1 MARRKIDLEE
11 MSDDLQPFTG
21 QGLSG
26 MIGSEQPV
34 IAPGDEAAL
43 SASETDELYRCELI
57 IERGLK
63 TFFEVGAALLR
74 VRDLRLY
81 RVEYKTFEAYCDER
95 WGMGRRYVNQIIAAS
110 QVRENLGA
118 IAPKTLP
125 ENEAQARPLTRL
137 KDPEQQREAWQQ
149 AVATAAGRITAA
161 HVEHVVKEMLT
172 RFDPPSEQPEPIAP
186 ATDAAPAAP
195 AETEPAPA
203 AASSRDT
210 LPHIEQGEP
219 LQPPPHGLLL
229 HLIGNEP
236 EDIQAVQAWLSA
248 VLGAEFPAH
257 MQPQQTGSGG
267 TQQVYGVLSPE
278 ARHAA
283 VRQQPWADLKQQL
296 DTACTLLD
304 HYEQP
309 SDLAGGKAESLRH
322 ALQRCR
328 DLLAALLPPPS

>member
-11 MSDDLQPFTG
+11 MSDDLQPFSG

-161 HVEHVVKEMLT
+161 HVEQVVKEMLT
-172 RFDPPSEQPEPIAP
+172 RFDPPPEQLEPAAP
-186 ATDAAPAAP
+186 ATDAAPA
-195 AETEPAPA
+195 ETKPAPA
-203 AASSRDT
+203 ATSSEYT
-210 LPHIEQGEP
+210 QHSEQ
-219 LQPPPHGLLL
+219 LRPPPHGLLL

-236 EDIQAVQAWLSA
+236 EDMQAVQAWLSA

-257 MQPQQTGSGG
+257 MQPQQTVSGG
-267 TQQVYGVLSPE
+267 LQQVYGLLSPE
-278 ARHAA
+278 ARHAE
-283 VRQQPWADLKQQL
+283 VQQQPWADLQQQL

-309 SDLAGGKAESLRH
+309 NDLAGGTAESLRH

-328 DLLAALLPPPS
+328 DLLAALLSPPS